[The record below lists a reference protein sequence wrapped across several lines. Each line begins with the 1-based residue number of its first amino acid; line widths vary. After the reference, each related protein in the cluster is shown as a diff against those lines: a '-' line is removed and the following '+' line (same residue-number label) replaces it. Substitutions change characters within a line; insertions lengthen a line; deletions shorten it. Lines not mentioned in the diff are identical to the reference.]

1 MFNLRI
7 WLSVGMTLAM
17 LSEVIASETVI
28 DPMKPPAYA
37 LNKFRLA
44 KLENSAKARK
54 TTSRKIKSTAKPLQ
68 LTSVLIAKDRKVAII
83 NQQMMVVGERI
94 GKVRLIKISKD
105 SVQLLKNGKRLVL
118 KLDNDL
124 TTIRKTAVESNL

>member
-7 WLSVGMTLAM
+7 WLSVGLTLAM
-17 LSEVIASETVI
+17 LSEVVASEAVI

-94 GKVRLIKISKD
+94 RKAKLVKISKD
-105 SVQLLKNGKRLVL
+105 SVQLLKNGKRIVL
-118 KLDNDL
+118 KLDNEL
-124 TTIRKTAVESNL
+124 TAIRKTAVESNL

>member
-7 WLSVGMTLAM
+7 WLSIGLTLAM
-17 LSEVIASETVI
+17 LSEVVASEAVI

-44 KLENSAKARK
+44 KLKNSIKAHK
-54 TTSRKIKSTAKPLQ
+54 ATSRKITSTVKPLQ

-83 NQQMMVVGERI
+83 NQQMMVVGDRI
-94 GKVRLIKISKD
+94 RKAKLIKISKD
-105 SVQLLKNGKRLVL
+105 RVQLLKNGKRIVL
-118 KLDNDL
+118 KLDNEL